1 MSVREAKATLS
12 ALLDRVERGA
22 TVTIRRR
29 GRRVARLVPA
39 RTDAAQDPE
48 AVVLDLERRG
58 VLLPGGGGMPPS
70 PVRPR
75 RGLDLQGELHRQRAR
90 R

>member
-1 MSVREAKATLS
+1 MSVREVKASLS

-22 TVTIRRR
+22 TVNIQRR
-29 GRRVARLVPA
+29 GRRLARLVPVRA
-39 RTDAAQDPE
+39 DAAQGPE

-58 VLLPGGGGMPPS
+58 VLLPGGGGTPPV
-70 PVRPR
+70 PLRLR
-75 RGLDLQGELHRQRAR
+75 RALDLQGELRRQRTR